1 MTKLLEY
8 FLRYLEVLYLDPT
21 YRITDSSS
29 TGSATENASLR
40 LTGDILSWRLT
51 NDRGQIRLV
60 VAPTKLET
68 SENWFRITSVRQ
80 YLDHEE
86 EHGTMLTAELAS
98 WLSISINRI
107 LDLFANDSIAA
118 TSCAALIALEEAKAD
133 KLFGP
138 EQQSS

>member
-29 TGSATENASLR
+29 TGSITENASLR
-40 LTGDILSWRLT
+40 LSSDILSWRLT

-80 YLDHEE
+80 YIDHVD
-86 EHGTMLTAELAS
+86 EHGTMLTDDLAS
-98 WLSISINRI
+98 WLSNNINRV
-107 LDLFANDSIAA
+107 LDLFTDDSIAA
-118 TSCAALIALEEAKAD
+118 SSCAALIALEEAKAN
-133 KLFGP
+133 KIFGP
-138 EQQSS
+138 N

>member
-1 MTKLLEY
+1 VTRLLEY
-8 FLRYLEVLYLDPT
+8 LLKYLGFLYLDPR

-29 TGSATENASLR
+29 TGSPTENASLR
-40 LTGDILSWRLT
+40 LTSDVLSWRLT

-60 VAPTKLET
+60 VAPTKLER

-86 EHGTMLTAELAS
+86 ERGTMLTDELAL
-98 WLSISINRI
+98 WLGHNINRVEN
-107 LDLFANDSIAA
+107 LFSENSLAAN
-118 TSCAALIALEEAKAD
+118 SCAALIALEEAKAN

-138 EQQSS
+138 EHGP

>member
-8 FLRYLEVLYLDPT
+8 FLRYLEVLYLDPG

-80 YLDHEE
+80 YLDHKDEQ
-86 EHGTMLTAELAS
+86 GTMLTDELAS
-98 WLSISINRI
+98 WLSLNINRVVE
-107 LDLFANDSIAA
+107 LFADDSIAA
-118 TSCAALIALEEAKAD
+118 SSCAALIAIEEAKAD

-138 EQQSS
+138 EQ

>member
-8 FLRYLEVLYLDPT
+8 FLGYLEVLYFDPT
-21 YRITDSSS
+21 YRISDSSS

-40 LTGDILSWRLT
+40 LTSDILSWRLT

-80 YLDHEE
+80 YLDHVEE
-86 EHGTMLTAELAS
+86 QGTMLTDELAS
-98 WLSISINRI
+98 WLSVNINRL
-107 LDLFANDSIAA
+107 LDLFADDSIAA
-118 TSCAALIALEEAKAD
+118 SSCAALIALEEAKAN
-133 KLFGP
+133 KIFGP
-138 EQQSS
+138 G

>member
-1 MTKLLEY
+1 MTKLLQY
-8 FLRYLEVLYLDPT
+8 LLRYLEVLYLDPR

-40 LTGDILSWRLT
+40 LTGDVLSWRLT

-60 VAPTKLET
+60 VAPTKLEN

-80 YLDHEE
+80 FLDHKEE
-86 EHGTMLTAELAS
+86 QDTMLTDELAS
-98 WLSISINRI
+98 WLSVNINRV
-107 LDLFANDSIAA
+107 LDLFVNDSIASS
-118 TSCAALIALEEAKAD
+118 SCAALIALEEAKAN

-138 EQQSS
+138 EHHSP

>member
-1 MTKLLEY
+1 MTKLLQY
-8 FLRYLEVLYLDPT
+8 LLRYLEVLYLDPR

-40 LTGDILSWRLT
+40 LTGDVLSWRLT

-60 VAPTKLET
+60 VAPTNLEN

-80 YLDHEE
+80 FLDHKEE
-86 EHGTMLTAELAS
+86 QDTMLTDELAS
-98 WLSISINRI
+98 WLSVNINRV
-107 LDLFANDSIAA
+107 LDLFVNDSIAA
-118 TSCAALIALEEAKAD
+118 SSCAALIALEEAKAN

-138 EQQSS
+138 EHHSP

>member
-1 MTKLLEY
+1 MTKLLQY
-8 FLRYLEVLYLDPT
+8 LLRYLEVLYLDPR

-40 LTGDILSWRLT
+40 LTGDVLSWRLT

-60 VAPTKLET
+60 VAPTKLEN

-80 YLDHEE
+80 FLDHKEE
-86 EHGTMLTAELAS
+86 QDTMLTDELAS
-98 WLSISINRI
+98 WLSVNINRV
-107 LDLFANDSIAA
+107 LDLFVNDSIAA
-118 TSCAALIALEEAKAD
+118 SSCEALIALEEAKAN

-138 EQQSS
+138 EHHSP

>member
-29 TGSATENASLR
+29 TGSITENASLR
-40 LTGDILSWRLT
+40 LSSDILSWRLT

-80 YLDHEE
+80 YLDREE
-86 EHGTMLTAELAS
+86 EHGTMLTDDLAS
-98 WLSISINRI
+98 WLSNNINRV
-107 LDLFANDSIAA
+107 LDLFTDDSIAA
-118 TSCAALIALEEAKAD
+118 SSCAALIALEEAKAN
-133 KLFGP
+133 KIFGP
-138 EQQSS
+138 N

>member
-8 FLRYLEVLYLDPT
+8 FLRYLEVLYLDPG

-80 YLDHEE
+80 YLDHKEE
-86 EHGTMLTAELAS
+86 QGTMLTAELAS
-98 WLSISINRI
+98 WLSLNINRVV
-107 LDLFANDSIAA
+107 DLFADDSIAA
-118 TSCAALIALEEAKAD
+118 SSCAALIAIEEAKAD

-138 EQQSS
+138 EQ

>member
-1 MTKLLEY
+1 MTKLLQY
-8 FLRYLEVLYLDPT
+8 LLRYLEVLYLDPR

-40 LTGDILSWRLT
+40 LTGDVLSWRLT

-60 VAPTKLET
+60 VAPTKLEN

-80 YLDHEE
+80 FLDHKEE
-86 EHGTMLTAELAS
+86 QDTMLTDELAS
-98 WLSISINRI
+98 WLSVNINRV
-107 LDLFANDSIAA
+107 LDLFVNDSIAA
-118 TSCAALIALEEAKAD
+118 SSCAALIALEEAKAN

-138 EQQSS
+138 EQQSP

>member
-8 FLRYLEVLYLDPT
+8 LLRYLEVLFLDPG

-86 EHGTMLTAELAS
+86 EHGTMLTDELAS
-98 WLSISINRI
+98 WLSLNINRV
-107 LDLFANDSIAA
+107 LELFADDSIAA
-118 TSCAALIALEEAKAD
+118 SSCAALIAIEEAKAN

-138 EQQSS
+138 EQ

>member
-8 FLRYLEVLYLDPT
+8 FLRYLEVLYLDPG

-40 LTGDILSWRLT
+40 LTGEILSWRLT

-80 YLDHEE
+80 YLDHKDEQ
-86 EHGTMLTAELAS
+86 GTMLTDELAS
-98 WLSISINRI
+98 WLSLNINRVVE
-107 LDLFANDSIAA
+107 LFADDSIAA
-118 TSCAALIALEEAKAD
+118 SSCAALIAIEEAKAD

-138 EQQSS
+138 EQ

>member
-8 FLRYLEVLYLDPT
+8 FLRYLEVLYLDPG

-80 YLDHEE
+80 YLDHKEE
-86 EHGTMLTAELAS
+86 QGTMLTYELAS
-98 WLSISINRI
+98 WLSLNINRV
-107 LDLFANDSIAA
+107 LELFADDSIAA
-118 TSCAALIALEEAKAD
+118 SSCAALIAIEEAKAN
-133 KLFGP
+133 KIFGP
-138 EQQSS
+138 EQ

>member
-8 FLRYLEVLYLDPT
+8 FLGYLEVLYLDPK
-21 YRITDSSS
+21 YRISDSSS

-40 LTGDILSWRLT
+40 LTSDILSWRLT
-51 NDRGQIRLV
+51 NDRGQIRRV

-80 YLDHEE
+80 YLDHVEE
-86 EHGTMLTAELAS
+86 QGTMLTDELAS
-98 WLSISINRI
+98 WLSVNINRV
-107 LDLFANDSIAA
+107 LDLFADDSIAA
-118 TSCAALIALEEAKAD
+118 SSCAALIALEEAKAK

-138 EQQSS
+138 G

>member
-8 FLRYLEVLYLDPT
+8 FLRYLEVLYLDPG

-40 LTGDILSWRLT
+40 LTGEILSWRLT

-80 YLDHEE
+80 YLDHKEE
-86 EHGTMLTAELAS
+86 QGTMLTDELAS
-98 WLSISINRI
+98 WLSLNINRVVE
-107 LDLFANDSIAA
+107 LFADDSIAA
-118 TSCAALIALEEAKAD
+118 SSCAALIAIEEAKAN

-138 EQQSS
+138 EQ

>member
-8 FLRYLEVLYLDPT
+8 FLRYLEVLYLDPG

-40 LTGDILSWRLT
+40 LTGEILSWRLT

-86 EHGTMLTAELAS
+86 EQGTMLTDELAS
-98 WLSISINRI
+98 WLSLNINRVV
-107 LDLFANDSIAA
+107 DLFADDSIAA
-118 TSCAALIALEEAKAD
+118 SSCAALIAIEEAKAN

-138 EQQSS
+138 EQ